1 MLRHPRLQRLL
12 AAWSADCFHPRL
24 GVEVRGG
31 EKGRSHQESGA
42 PEIEDFV
49 ELLALS
55 NRLGAC
61 PSASLAVPEGGV
73 HPLGSEGVP
82 QGGGRHRGGHGA

>member
-1 MLRHPRLQRLL
+1 MACAPRAHSWACASLGELRHPRLQRLL

-49 ELLALS
+49 ELLTLF
-55 NRLGAC
+55 
-61 PSASLAVPEGGV
+61 
-73 HPLGSEGVP
+73 
-82 QGGGRHRGGHGA
+82 